1 MERRLFIQTLI
12 LGSGYVLV
20 SSKGLK
26 GAQLDE
32 NSVKI
37 SMIYNNTGKSS
48 TFKSAWGLSVWI
60 EKYNTATLFDTGG
73 DPSILWENISHTDLD
88 INKLSNIVISHNHWD
103 HKNGLGLILEKTLNK
118 PDVYIV
124 ENDFKEY
131 SEKFPEAKLKS
142 VSGVMQIDKDTW
154 TTGPLKALLPGG
166 ELYEQSVVLTQKK
179 SMVLLTGCSHSG
191 IVDMVKTVKK
201 TFPDKE
207 LKLVAGGFHLMS
219 KPDSEIMKISTEL
232 KDLNVVKIAP
242 SHCTGDNAINY
253 FRKDW
258 GDKFI
263 DFNIGDEL
271 TI

>member
-1 MERRLFIQTLI
+1 M
-12 LGSGYVLV
+12 
-20 SSKGLK
+20 
-26 GAQLDE
+26 
-32 NSVKI
+32 
-37 SMIYNNTGKSS
+37 
-48 TFKSAWGLSVWI
+48 
-60 EKYNTATLFDTGG
+60 
-73 DPSILWENISHTDLD
+73 
-88 INKLSNIVISHNHWD
+88 ISHNHWD

-131 SEKFPEAKLKS
+131 SKIIYDGLK
-142 VSGVMQIDKDTW
+142 VS
-154 TTGPLKALLPGG
+154 LLPGG

-263 DFNIGDEL
+263 DFNISDEL